1 MPHSLHFLTHTVFI
15 ATLCMYEMVAENNA
29 TFLSVLKVYILDSHF
44 INVLLQNAETNLAGI
59 LHFY

>member
-29 TFLSVLKVYILDSHF
+29 TFYVRFKGVHLR
-44 INVLLQNAETNLAGI
+44 
-59 LHFY
+59 